1 MSIHG
6 NQYLLPFFIS
16 DPNVPSIKENDELA
30 LAFYLLTKDLKENEN
45 ILSLSKLL
53 WPFLSV
59 QGVVGT
65 HIILDG
71 LKVFSKKGKF
81 TNPPRQP
88 LIGHLLR
95 NIENR
100 TKVEELN
107 KIIEVLSYK
116 DIDAKEIGS
125 GEETEFQSLEIEG
138 LINPEFLQVLIKL
151 IPLIEYS
158 PISEYSPLDTGLST
172 EEALNLAE
180 KYRKM
185 IDYMRGNA
193 RRWETQ
199 IGLVEKE
206 VEKWL
211 IDLNV
216 KLKDID
222 SRYSSQITKTSQIID
237 SNQIK
242 EQLAVESDKID
253 QWRVSEKKKIIENI
267 SVLFK
272 TVERQLEEII
282 KKNKF
287 FTGTDMLKGRIFTD
301 LTQPFEEH
309 FKYLLDEGQKFID
322 SVNSLTKKYV
332 ELKERAFQIE
342 EEAKKKLEKYTIELQ
357 NKLEDRDKHLVE
369 FKNEK
374 EEKIQEITDLKSQV
388 ESLFIEI
395 KNIIQVKH
403 AKCLQDAQELTN
415 WSLNDNQAEL
425 FSRPVQWI
433 YMPLYAIF
441 FEDKNTL
448 QEKFKLLLP
457 GYITNDQTNIYK
469 EISEEMVMLKDLV
482 NKKLEDDMALRSN
495 FEFSIENKNLVKD
508 KSLIKKIQQGISIL
522 RNYSVLNTDIELKLR
537 EKINT
542 LP

>member
-6 NQYLLPFFIS
+6 NQYLLPFFNS
-16 DPNVPSIKENDELA
+16 YPNVPSIKENDELA
-30 LAFYLLTKDLKENEN
+30 LSFYLLTNDLKESEK
-45 ILSLSKLL
+45 ILSFSRLL

-59 QGVVGT
+59 QGVIGT
-65 HIILDG
+65 HIILEG

-100 TKVEELN
+100 TRIEELN
-107 KIIEVLSYK
+107 KIIEVLSYR
-116 DIDAKEIGS
+116 DTEAKEIGD

-138 LINPEFLQVLIKL
+138 LINPDFLQVLIKL

-158 PISEYSPLDTGLST
+158 PISEYMPLDTGLST
-172 EEALNLAE
+172 EEALNVAE
-180 KYRKM
+180 KYRKL

-211 IDLNV
+211 IELNV

-222 SRYSSQITKTSQIID
+222 SRYSSQIIKTSQIID
-237 SNQIK
+237 TDQIK

-253 QWRVSEKKKIIENI
+253 QWSVSEKKKLIENI

-272 TVERQLEEII
+272 TVERELEEIL

-287 FTGTDMLKGRIFTD
+287 FTREDMLKGRIFTD

-342 EEAKKKLEKYTIELQ
+342 EEANKKLEKYTIELQ
-357 NKLEDRDKHLVE
+357 NKLEDRDRHLVE
-369 FKNEK
+369 FRSEK
-374 EEKIQEITDLKSQV
+374 EEKVKEITDLKSQI
-388 ESLFIEI
+388 ENLFIEI
-395 KNIIQVKH
+395 KNIIQIKH

-441 FEDKNTL
+441 IEDKNTL

-457 GYITNDQTNIYK
+457 GYITNDPINIYK
-469 EISEEMVMLKDLV
+469 EISEEMVMFKNLI
-482 NKKLEDDMALRSN
+482 NKKLEEDMALRSN
-495 FEFSIENKNLVKD
+495 FEFSIENKNLIKD
-508 KSLIKKIQQGISIL
+508 KSLMKKIQQGISIL
-522 RNYSVLNTDIELKLR
+522 RKFSVINPDIESELR
-537 EKINT
+537 EKINS
-542 LP
+542 LL

>member
-6 NQYLLPFFIS
+6 NQYILPFFNS
-16 DPNVPSIKENDELA
+16 DPNIPSIKENDELA
-30 LAFYLLTKDLKENEN
+30 LSFYLLSKDLNKGDK
-45 ILSLSKLL
+45 ILSFSRLL
-53 WPFLSV
+53 WPLLSV
-59 QGVVGT
+59 QGVIGT

-100 TKVEELN
+100 TKIEELN

-116 DIDAKEIGS
+116 DTEAKEIGE

-138 LINPEFLQVLIKL
+138 LINPDFLQLLIKL

-158 PISEYSPLDTGLST
+158 PISEYMPLDTGLST
-172 EEALNLAE
+172 EEALNVAD

-211 IDLNV
+211 IELNV

-222 SRYSSQITKTSQIID
+222 SRYSSQITKTSQSID
-237 SNQIK
+237 TDQIK
-242 EQLAVESDKID
+242 EQVAVESDKID
-253 QWRVSEKKKIIENI
+253 QWRVNEKKRVIESI

-272 TVERQLEEII
+272 TVERELEEIM

-287 FTGTDMLKGRIFTD
+287 FTRTEMLKGRIFND
-301 LTQPFEEH
+301 LTQSFEEH
-309 FKYLLDEGQKFID
+309 FKYLLDEGQNFID

-342 EEAKKKLEKYTIELQ
+342 NEAKKKIEIFTTELQ
-357 NKLEDRDKHLVE
+357 NKLQDRDKHLFE
-369 FKNEK
+369 FKSEK
-374 EEKIQEITDLKSQV
+374 GEKIQQITDLKSQI
-388 ESLFIEI
+388 EKLFMEI
-395 KNIIQVKH
+395 KNIIQIKH
-403 AKCLQDAQELTN
+403 SKCLQDAQELTN

-433 YMPLYAIF
+433 YMPVYAIF
-441 FEDKNTL
+441 IEDKNTM
-448 QEKFKLLLP
+448 EERFELLFP
-457 GYITNDQTNIYK
+457 GYITNDPSNIYK
-469 EISEEMVMLKDLV
+469 QISEEMSILKSLV
-482 NKKLEDDMALRSN
+482 NKKLEVDMALRSN
-495 FEFSIENKNLVKD
+495 FEFSAENKNLIKD
-508 KSLIKKIQQGISIL
+508 KSLIKRIQQGVSIL
-522 RNYSVLNTDIELKLR
+522 RNYSVINPEIEDKIR
-537 EKINT
+537 EKINII
-542 LP
+542 L